1 MVFSLA
7 PSAPTRWLT
16 WLFIASALLFVF
28 AAQVRPVYDP
38 DVYIHLRDGRFWL
51 ESNLAPGADPFTYTL
66 HDQPTEKVEWLFRIG
81 LYALWRSG
89 GWPAVILLS
98 ALLTVL
104 LVAGLGA
111 LLYRLWPQLGAVSL
125 LLALGIVAPGLPSL
139 PPRPQLFTLLFLLAT
154 LWLVAAARGLAHA
167 HPRRAALALAALP
180 VLAVPWA
187 NLHPGVVILPVLL
200 TAEWLDAAWSVWV
213 QRRPEAR
220 TWFGLLTVVLL
231 LTPAAI
237 ALNPQ
242 GFGLYAWTLASAQ
255 NPLWL
260 RSIVEWMPPELGRK
274 PFFFLLLGLA
284 WLAQVLTI
292 TRSRPR
298 EILLLLLLT
307 YLSLQSRRHIVLFV
321 ILVLPA
327 LTSQLRRIGE
337 SRAVRLRPL
346 SLAWRR
352 RLLAAAATLALV
364 LTAWGAW
371 HGKWFRLGQSPD
383 DYPHAALQWLQREK
397 PAGRLFCPFH
407 WGGFVGWA
415 THGQMPVFMDGRI
428 PLYPPSVY
436 QEYYDLN
443 YGRPGRMLEL
453 LRQYRIETLLLSLQ
467 AYPSVFTEL
476 DRSQEWALVYWDH
489 VAAIYLRRG
498 GADPA
503 LLGREYRYLDPNSL
517 LFFHPDHPDLALA
530 EARRAAAEAPQSYLP
545 RYFTGNLLLRS
556 NDLPSARRE
565 LDQVIAV
572 VPSYAPA
579 LYDLAVIASQER
591 LWSEAEH
598 RARACVRHASG
609 SPVEANARLLLAE
622 LLARQGRRSEARR
635 HALRAQRI
643 DPSLLQANEL
653 LDRLR

>member
-66 HDQPTEKVEWLFRIG
+66 HAQPIEKVEWLFRVG
-81 LYALWRSG
+81 LYALWRLG
-89 GWPAVILLS
+89 GWPAIILAS

-111 LLYRLWPQLGAVSL
+111 LLLRLWPNLGVASV
-125 LLALGIVAPGLPSL
+125 LLALGLFAPGIPSL
-139 PPRPQLFTLLFLLAT
+139 APRPYLFTYFFLVAG
-154 LWLVAAARGLAHA
+154 LWLLTMARDLAPSR
-167 HPRRAALALAALP
+167 PRQAAL
-180 VLAVPWA
+180 VLAGMAAMVVPWA
-187 NLHPGVVILPVLL
+187 NLHPGVVFLPVLL
-200 TAEWLDAAWSVWV
+200 AAEWLDAAWSFWV
-213 QRRPEAR
+213 QRRPKAR
-220 TWFGLLTVVLL
+220 TWFGLLTAALPLVL
-231 LTPAAI
+231 AAI
-237 ALNPQ
+237 ALNPL
-242 GFGLYAWTLASAQ
+242 GFGLFTWTLASAQ

-260 RSIVEWMPPELGRK
+260 RSIVEWMPPEFSRK

-284 WLAQVLTI
+284 WLIQLLTGAK
-292 TRSRPR
+292 SRPR
-298 EILLLLLLT
+298 DVLLLVGVT
-307 YLSLQSRRHIVLFV
+307 FLSLQSHRHICLFAL
-321 ILVLPA
+321 LVLPA
-327 LTSQLRRIGE
+327 LASQLHQLWD
-337 SRAVRLRPL
+337 SQTVRLRPL
-346 SLAWRR
+346 PLAWRR
-352 RLLAAAATLALV
+352 RLLVAAAAAALT

-371 HGKWFRLGQSPD
+371 EGKWFRLGESPD
-383 DYPHAALQWLQREK
+383 DFPFAALQWLQREQ
-397 PAGRLFCPFH
+397 PSGRLFCPFH
-407 WGGFVGWA
+407 WGGFVGWE
-415 THGQMPVFMDGRI
+415 TRGRTPVFMDGRI
-428 PLYPPSVY
+428 PLYPPQVY
-436 QEYYDLN
+436 RDHYDLN

-453 LRQYRIETLLLSLQ
+453 LRHYQIETLLLSLH

-565 LDQVIAV
+565 LEQVIAA

-579 LYDLAVIASQER
+579 LFDLAFIASQEQS
-591 LWSEAEH
+591 WAEAE
-598 RARACVRHASG
+598 RRVRACVRHASG

-643 DPSLLQANEL
+643 APSLRQADEL